1 MDGIDGNEGVGSNAG
16 RKRTRVC
23 DFLRLCMLLSDA
35 SCSPEVEA
43 PSKVEIQ
50 MELAAAMST
59 RRILINKQR
68 KRQYRL
74 GRVHALLR

>member
-16 RKRTRVC
+16 RKGTRIC
-23 DFLRLCMLLSDA
+23 DFLRLGMLMSDA

-43 PSKVEIQ
+43 PLTVEIQ
-50 MELAAAMST
+50 MVLAAAMST
-59 RRILINKQR
+59 RGILINKQR
-68 KRQYRL
+68 KRQYRS